1 MSRGRAA
8 SSVTL
13 ENGES
18 LCNAE
23 RDKEVL
29 SRIRLLL
36 LKAVLASKCAIGITL
51 EEKLTVSAP

>member
-13 ENGES
+13 ENRAS

-23 RDKEVL
+23 QGKEVFF
-29 SRIRLLL
+29 RIRLLL
-36 LKAVLASKCAIGITL
+36 LKAVLASKCAFGITL
-51 EEKLTVSAP
+51 EEELTVPAP